1 MSEIVSATSIYM
13 KSDNLEV
20 KAPLLKDITKYVRN
34 ILKVLGFI
42 RDEDFDYISNE
53 DTESQLWEAVNVIV
67 NLRLNLKK
75 SIATGINKE

>member
-1 MSEIVSATSIYM
+1 M

-20 KAPLLKDITKYVRN
+20 KAPLLKDITKYVMS

-53 DTESQLWEAVNVIV
+53 DTESQL
-67 NLRLNLKK
+67 
-75 SIATGINKE
+75 

>member
-1 MSEIVSATSIYM
+1 MSATSIYM

-20 KAPLLKDITKYVRN
+20 KSPLLKDIAKYVRS

-42 RDEDFDYISNE
+42 WDEDFDYISNE
-53 DTESQLWEAVNVIV
+53 DTESQLWEAVNVVV

-75 SIATGINKE
+75 SISTGINKE